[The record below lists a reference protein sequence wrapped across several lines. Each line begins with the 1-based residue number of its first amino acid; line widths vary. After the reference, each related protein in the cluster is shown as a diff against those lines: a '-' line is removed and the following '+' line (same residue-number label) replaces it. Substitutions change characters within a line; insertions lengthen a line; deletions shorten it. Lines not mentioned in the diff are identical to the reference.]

1 MTALPWLPLTLLCAF
16 FLASADAGIKY
27 WLHDYRAR
35 ELVLIRFTLSGL
47 LISPL
52 LLLEPLP
59 ALPLEFWYLMA
70 MLLPLEILA
79 MLLYMRAIRDHA
91 LSLTLP
97 YLAFTPVFVTLTG
110 WLLLGERVSGQGLAG
125 ILLVV
130 AGAWALNLQPQG
142 LHTWRGLFR
151 PLGAIARHPGARL
164 MLVVAALYSLT
175 SVGGKKALEHLPPEQ
190 FGPLYFAL
198 VGLASLVLVAL
209 TRPVALGALWRRPGP
224 SLVVAVLMGAMVITH
239 FLALQ
244 KVEVAYMIAVKR
256 TSLLFGILYG
266 ALLFRERGLSR
277 HLTGGALMLAG
288 VVLIAL

>member
-1 MTALPWLPLTLLCAF
+1 MHWLPLTLLCAL
-16 FLASADAGIKY
+16 FLASADAAIKY

-47 LISPL
+47 LVSPL

-59 ALPLEFWYLMA
+59 ELPVQFWYLIA

-110 WLLLGERVSGQGLAG
+110 WLLLGERVSSQGLAG

-130 AGAWALNLQPQG
+130 AGAWVLNLG
-142 LHTWRGLFR
+142 AEKFSDWRNLCR
-151 PLGAIARHPGARL
+151 PLAAITRHPGSRL
-164 MLVVAALYSLT
+164 MLLVAALYSLT
-175 SVGGKKALEHLPPEQ
+175 SVGGKKALQYLPAEQ

-198 VGLASLVLVAL
+198 VGLASLILVGL
-209 TRPVALGALWRRPGP
+209 SRPAALGALWRRPGP
-224 SLVVAVLMGAMVITH
+224 SLLVAALMGAMVITH

-244 KVEVAYMIAVKR
+244 QVEVAYMIAVKR

-266 ALLFRERGLSR
+266 ALLFREQGLSL
-277 HLTGGALMLAG
+277 HLAGGGLMLGG